1 MEMAGTLMGAAVH
14 GLIVSGAHSP
24 HRCEDADLELPGPA
38 TISPGAVSAY
48 ADASRSPARPASP
61 APGCLLNINTF
72 GGEEADPRE
81 GAGKGGRRC

>member
-38 TISPGAVSAY
+38 TVSPRAVSAH
-48 ADASRSPARPASP
+48 ADAPHSPARPSSP
-61 APGCLLNINTF
+61 PPGCLLNVNTPHPSRP
-72 GGEEADPRE
+72 A
-81 GAGKGGRRC
+81 